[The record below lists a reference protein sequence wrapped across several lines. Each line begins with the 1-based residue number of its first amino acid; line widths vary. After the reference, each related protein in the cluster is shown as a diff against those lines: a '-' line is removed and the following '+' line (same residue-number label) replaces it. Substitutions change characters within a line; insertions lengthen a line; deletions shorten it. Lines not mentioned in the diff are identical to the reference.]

1 MREWLEDWLVDSLAD
16 DGIRDDSEFY
26 DYIGHIRTV
35 CASLDNIQNTLAS
48 SPAFFKKTLS
58 EAIEIAEQVHEF
70 RSNHFQFLVSTDS
83 VVEVNATLN
92 GKDHLKDIYQL
103 DDKVMHLTTEIENL
117 INSNKTIQAASNIT
131 ELKYNLRR
139 LQSIDGYLLSRA
151 ERKVSE
157 MERGIESDDE
167 DDIDYEILAN
177 PPEPSRTIPYQA
189 FSHPSMGIPQVP
201 VVNPKIQAPVI
212 NSETRATNDYN
223 FLAHNTPNKY
233 EINSSAPNNTPTR
246 TERYYG
252 ELKGHVPVTVE
263 RYYYND
269 PSYKPQ
275 MKQCGYNRQSVRERK
290 RTIDKK
296 KVGAL
301 VLAASLC
308 VGGVALY
315 NQQKEDAVKDAPT
328 TNPITYTE
336 TIQTSYTPP
345 VETITPVQT
354 TQPIVDTPEIAQ
366 ETNVTTTT
374 QPAKE
379 TTAPAKKYSKGSLAY
394 SVQSLD
400 DEMISVIAKSLKNSM
415 KGRNGNQ
422 IAGYANGVNQTFDTD
437 REYVEYVFNILD
449 SCARN
454 LKVSDI
460 SDRFAIA
467 PQMEELS
474 GDVSKY
480 LIAKALNESGKYNRT
495 NYTASD
501 IDFYWTI
508 YGGKTNKFDVRTVK
522 VKNGTLVVD
531 QKIGTQ
537 DHFSG
542 DMKKL
547 ISSHCALESAVEGTG
562 PAYKDKLTGLQTL
575 CAFGTQEGTIIL
587 DESLKAYDAL
597 VNIFENEYE
606 LKVNKPGKGVRIQ
619 YENDYER

>member
-1 MREWLEDWLVDSLAD
+1 MREWLEDWLVDSLAN

-131 ELKYNLRR
+131 ELKYTLRR

-201 VVNPKIQAPVI
+201 VVNPKIQTPVI

-269 PSYKPQ
+269 PSSKPQ
-275 MKQCGYNRQSVRERK
+275 MKQCGYNRQPVRERK
-290 RTIDKK
+290 RTIDTKK
-296 KVGAL
+296 IGAL
-301 VLAASLC
+301 ALAASLC
-308 VGGVALY
+308 VGGLTLY
-315 NQQKEDAVKDAPT
+315 NSNKNKDVNIPNVPT
-328 TNPITYTE
+328 QPAYTE
-336 TIQTSYTPP
+336 MTP
-345 VETITPVQT
+345 TPEVT
-354 TQPIVDTPEIAQ
+354 PTPEINIPTEVLEPIEAPTLSI
-366 ETNVTTTT
+366 ETFATANT
-374 QPAKE
+374 QVATPTSTPQRYAKG
-379 TTAPAKKYSKGSLAY
+379 TLAY
-394 SVQSLD
+394 TVQYMD
-400 DEMISVIAKSLKNSM
+400 DEMLSVVANSLRHSM
-415 KGRNGNQ
+415 HSATGVRFGGYVNGTNQ
-422 IAGYANGVNQTFDTD
+422 DFDTD
-437 REYVEYVFNILD
+437 KEYVEYVFNILD

-547 ISSHCALESAVEGTG
+547 ISSHCALESAVDGTG
-562 PAYKDKLTGLQTL
+562 PAKIDQLTGGKTR
-575 CAFGTQEGTIIL
+575 CAYGTQEGTVIS

-597 VNIFENEYE
+597 VNIFEHEYE
-606 LKVNKPGKGVRIQ
+606 LKATNPGKGVKIQ
-619 YENDYER
+619 YENEYDR